1 MLLLAFAVL
10 HILCF
15 LFSYRISYPLHTFP
29 HSSFPY
35 FLISVFSW
43 FLVLSLFKI
52 DQVFLAHLLSD
63 LKKVNWNTEVAYS
76 SVQEGH
82 RLFPI
87 LSRHIP
93 TLSRTNALN
102 KSLNLLPAF
111 VTQLEESQLEQRS
124 GLFVIMRGLQMC
136 LID

>member
-1 MLLLAFAVL
+1 ML
-10 HILCF
+10 
-15 LFSYRISYPLHTFP
+15 SR
-29 HSSFPY
+29 
-35 FLISVFSW
+35 
-43 FLVLSLFKI
+43 
-52 DQVFLAHLLSD
+52 
-63 LKKVNWNTEVAYS
+63 LKKVNWNTEVAYLS
-76 SVQEGH
+76 AEEGH

-87 LSRHIP
+87 FPRHIP